1 MTCRFLFLQG
11 NVLCNEATTPLYLPL
26 TPGKRRDTG
35 NPSIPTI
42 QHTHTHHQTPKPS
55 YKLGVTHKQPRMQQ

>member
-1 MTCRFLFLQG
+1 MTCSFLSKQG

-35 NPSIPTI
+35 KPCIQTILHTPTTKHSN
-42 QHTHTHHQTPKPS
+42 QATS
-55 YKLGVTHKQPRMQQ
+55 RESL